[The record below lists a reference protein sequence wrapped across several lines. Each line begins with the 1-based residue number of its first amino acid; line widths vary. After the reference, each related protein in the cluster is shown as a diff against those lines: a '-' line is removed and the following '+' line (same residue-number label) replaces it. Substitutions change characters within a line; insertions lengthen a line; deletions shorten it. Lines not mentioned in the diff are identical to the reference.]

1 MNGKADGKTQSL
13 LFYFCP
19 LLFAFFLL
27 LSPVRAQEQINLN
40 TAPIEELMR
49 LPYVGHTVANRIL
62 EYRRKHGGFKHPQ
75 DIIIIKGLGTKRYR
89 QIAHLIRI

>member
-62 EYRRKHGGFKHPQ
+62 NDQFLDRLSATAANPI
-75 DIIIIKGLGTKRYR
+75 DD
-89 QIAHLIRI
+89 